1 MTYQQESIEEGRK
14 WQNWQKGIIGGQELR
29 RYVDRYNICQRN
41 KNCAEAPAGK
51 LIPNTIPEKPWKHIS
66 ADFIT
71 KLLLAQ
77 EYNAILV
84 VYD

>member
-1 MTYQQESIEEGRK
+1 MAELVERNY
-14 WQNWQKGIIGGQELR
+14 WWPGITKEVR

-51 LIPNTIPEKPWKHIS
+51 LIPNTIPEKPWRHIS

-77 EYNAILV
+77 EYDAILV
-84 VYD
+84 VYG